1 MNHESLQ
8 ITLKTLPE
16 TPGVY
21 QFFDKNEKIIYVG
34 KAKNLKNRVNSYFHK
49 QIFENGKTRLLVKSI
64 VEIRYIA
71 VNTELDALLLE
82 NSLIKLHQ
90 PRFNVMLKD
99 DKTYPWIC
107 IKNEPFPRIFP
118 TRKKIKDGS
127 DYFGPYASVKMM
139 KTVLELVKQ
148 LYSIRTCNLVL
159 SKENL
164 NKKKFKVCLEYHIGN
179 CKGPC
184 EFKQSE
190 KQYQEQIIEIKNI
203 FKGNIFE
210 LVKDLKSKMNVLA
223 ENYKFEEAQVIKEK
237 IDELEKF
244 KQKTIVVSPDIHQV
258 DVFTFQE
265 DKESFSVNYLK
276 ILSGSITQAHTI
288 ELRKKMDETPE
299 ELLSI
304 GIFELRSMYSSDA
317 SEIIVPILP
326 DVQLPDV
333 KYTIPIR
340 GDKKTLLDLSKRN
353 LFYFIQDR
361 IKQLS
366 IKDPERH
373 TRRIL
378 EQMKIDLRMQVI
390 PSHIECFDN
399 SNFQGA
405 FPVSAM
411 VCFKDA
417 KPSKKD
423 YRHYNVKTVEG
434 PNDFDTMKEVIYRR
448 YSRLI
453 EENETLPQLIVI
465 DGGKGQLSAALE
477 SLEKLGI
484 RGKITI
490 IGIAKR
496 LEEIYYPED
505 PLPLHIDKKSETLK
519 VIQHLRNEA
528 HRFGI
533 SHYRKRHTKS
543 LIHSELEDIPGIGE
557 QTVTLLLKKY
567 KSVTK
572 IKNLSA
578 EELIDIVGKS
588 KAEKIIEYFKNK
600 ANSTNDL

>member
-265 DKESFSVNYLK
+265 DKESFYVNYLK

-288 ELRKKMDETPE
+288 ELRKKMDESTE

-317 SEIIVPILP
+317 HEIIVPILP